1 MMKNSPMILIA
12 GPTAVGKT
20 ATAVEICKSIG
31 GEVISTDS
39 MQIYKYMDIGTAKPT
54 GDEMQGIPHH
64 MIDII
69 MPDEAF
75 NVAKFQKLALDAISQ
90 IRSRGNIPVLCG
102 GTGLYVDSIM
112 YNIDFT
118 KATHNIKLRD
128 SLKCIADDKGNAFL
142 HSKLKELDP
151 VSAENI
157 HPNNVKRVIRAIE
170 IFKTTGKGLHEN
182 KIDYRNKEYRYPVVK
197 IGIDADRQTLYRR
210 IEKRVDI
217 MIENGLVDEVKK
229 LLDMGYNKNLLS
241 MQGLGYKEVILH
253 LENEINLADAISKIK
268 QGSRRYAKRQMTW
281 FKRENDVNWFKRVE
295 FDNNKK
301 FLRQILEHFE
311 NNYDF

>member
-1 MMKNSPMILIA
+1 MTAPIILIA

-20 ATAVEICKSIG
+20 AAVVEICKHIN

-54 GDEMQGIPHH
+54 ADEKQGITHH

-69 MPDEAF
+69 KPDVDF
-75 NVAKFQKLALDAISQ
+75 NVAKYQKLAISKIED
-90 IRSRGNIPVLCG
+90 IRSRGKVPVLCG

-118 KATHNIKLRD
+118 KAIVNNRLREN
-128 SLKCIADDKGNAFL
+128 LKAIADTHGNEYL
-142 HSKLKELDP
+142 HAELRKIDP
-151 VSAENI
+151 ISAENI
-157 HPNNVKRVIRAIE
+157 HYNNVKRVIRAIE

-182 KIDYRNKEYRYPVVK
+182 KVNFRNKDYRYKVIK
-197 IGIDADRQTLYRR
+197 IGIDADRQLLYKR

-217 MIENGLVDEVKK
+217 MLEIGLEAEVKS
-229 LLDMGYNKNLLS
+229 LADMGYHKDLLS
-241 MQGLGYKEVILH
+241 MQGLGYKEMIMYFNNIITLD
-253 LENEINLADAISKIK
+253 EAIQKIK

-281 FKRENDVNWFKRVE
+281 FNREENVHWYTRHEFNDNTI
-295 FDNNKK
+295 
-301 FLRQILEHFE
+301 FLSQILEHFE
-311 NNYDF
+311 KSYEF